1 VERLY
6 LSQVIAILRVLF
18 VAQQIDYEP
27 QGVMHLSSAL
37 KAAGHQVE
45 LAVASHHDPVAV
57 AREFQPDV
65 AAYSVITGSQRTYL
79 EVNRR
84 IKAELPGVFSVFGGP
99 HPTFFP
105 EMVESEGVD
114 GICRGEGETAM
125 VELVG
130 ALSDGG
136 PTAVLELDNWSFRH
150 NGHIIANPVRPYI
163 EDLDSLPLPDRALVY
178 ERDPITARGKIKHFL
193 TGRGC
198 PYNCTYCFNHA
209 LSEIYRG
216 KGRRFR
222 QRSVDNVV
230 EEIRW
235 VRDHY
240 PLEFVVFVDDT
251 FVLSESWLA
260 EFAETYPRQVG
271 LPFFCNTRAN
281 LVTEAQVRL
290 LKEAG
295 CHSVSMGIETASDRL
310 RNDLLKR
317 RMSQEQILEAARL
330 IRQGGLHFTTT
341 NMIGLPTS
349 SLDDDLD
356 TLHLNIQARPSYAHV
371 FIFQPYPRTELGE
384 FSREHDWVVGTF
396 DDIGEVA
403 WDHSVLNF
411 DDAHKRGLV
420 ILQRFFAIGVEWP
433 RTLPLIRRLMTL
445 PDNPFFWLLNK
456 LWKGWAIKNRVHPV
470 KLGFREVVE
479 TAWHFMRIKS

>member
-1 VERLY
+1 V
-6 LSQVIAILRVLF
+6 RVLF
-18 VAQQIDYEP
+18 ITEQIDYEP
-27 QGVMHLSSAL
+27 QGIMHLSSAL
-37 KAAGHQVE
+37 KGAGHQVD
-45 LAVASHHDPVAV
+45 LAVAARQDPAAV
-57 AREFQPDV
+57 AGEFLPDV
-65 AAYSVITGSQRTYL
+65 VAYSVITGSQRYYL

-84 IKAELPGVFSVFGGP
+84 LKAALPGVFSVFGGP

-105 EMVESEGVD
+105 EMVEAEGVD
-114 GICRGEGETAM
+114 GICRGEGEEAM
-125 VELVG
+125 VELVDRLAG
-130 ALSDGG
+130 GG
-136 PTAVLELDNWSFRH
+136 PEAVLEVANWSFRR
-150 NGHIIANPVRPYI
+150 NGDGRDANVIVNPVRPYT
-163 EDLDSLPLPDRALVY
+163 EDLDSLPFPDRRLVY
-178 ERDPITARGKIKHFL
+178 ERDPQAGRSKIKHFL

-222 QRSVDNVV
+222 QRSVDHVL
-230 EEIRW
+230 EEVRW
-235 VRDHY
+235 VREHY

-251 FVLSESWLA
+251 FVLSEEWLA
-260 EFAETYPRQVG
+260 EFAEKYPSQIG

-281 LVTEAQVRL
+281 LVTAEQVRL
-290 LKEAG
+290 LCEAG
-295 CHSVSMGIETASDRL
+295 CHSVSMGIESGSDRI

-317 RMSQEQILEAARL
+317 RMTKEQILEASRL
-330 IRQGGLHFTTT
+330 IREGGLHLTTT

-349 SLDDDLD
+349 HLEDDFE
-356 TLHLNIQARPSYAHV
+356 TLALNVQARPSYAHV

-384 FSREHDWVVGTF
+384 FTREHGWMVGTF

-403 WDHSVLNF
+403 WDHSVLDF
-411 DDAHKRGLV
+411 DEGHKRGLA

-433 RTLPLIRRLMTL
+433 QMVPVIKRMMNL
-445 PDNPFFWLLNK
+445 PDNPIFWLLNK

-470 KLGFREVVE
+470 KLSLREVME